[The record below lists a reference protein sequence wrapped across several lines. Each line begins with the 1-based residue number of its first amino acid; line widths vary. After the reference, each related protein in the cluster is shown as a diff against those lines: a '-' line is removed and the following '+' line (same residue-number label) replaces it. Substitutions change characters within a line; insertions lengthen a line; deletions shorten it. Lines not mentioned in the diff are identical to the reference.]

1 MQPLLG
7 RCPVCTG
14 PTHIE
19 RLGCDAGGT
28 AVEGRFSPGW
38 LQALTKD
45 QLAFVRVFLTSR
57 GKIKDVEQALG
68 ISYPTVVSR
77 LDDLVAAITGTPA
90 APTPVP
96 AVDAN
101 RAARRQKIL
110 DDLQAGAIGADE
122 AARLLREA

>member
-1 MQPLLG
+1 VSQPLQPLIS
-7 RCPVCTG
+7 RCPVCSG

-19 RLGCDAGGT
+19 RLGCDACGT
-28 AVEGRFSPGW
+28 AVESRFTAGW
-38 LQALTKD
+38 IQSLTKE
-45 QLAFVRVFLTSR
+45 QLAFVRVFLSCR

-77 LDDLVAAITGTPA
+77 LDDVVAALSGAPPA
-90 APTPVP
+90 PP
-96 AVDAN
+96 DAA

-110 DDLQAGAIGADE
+110 DDLQSGAITADE